1 MEEAGW
7 ASRWENGVGRD
18 EAVAEDA
25 EVGEVEAASREPST
39 GFSAA
44 PLELLRVL
52 CQRELQQTPTQ
63 PFQIR
68 TGGLGNPDNGEQGGS
83 PFSSLKAKLSRH
95 FPATPRVT
103 CPNSRRRAG
112 SLVNKSLFT
121 GHG

>member
-52 CQRELQQTPTQ
+52 RQRELQQTPTQ
-63 PFQIR
+63 P
-68 TGGLGNPDNGEQGGS
+68 PDNGEQGGS

-121 GHG
+121 GHD